1 MFHKTHNNNRKLPS
15 VTFFVVME
23 LSSGGQWKGQMS
35 NTAHTLTET
44 IGKNLTV
51 ELLQRTVFAVGSPEL
66 RENVCMV

>member
-1 MFHKTHNNNRKLPS
+1 MPS
-15 VTFFVVME
+15 VTFLVVMK

-51 ELLQRTVFAVGSPEL
+51 EQLQRTVGSPEL
-66 RENVCMV
+66 RENVCIV